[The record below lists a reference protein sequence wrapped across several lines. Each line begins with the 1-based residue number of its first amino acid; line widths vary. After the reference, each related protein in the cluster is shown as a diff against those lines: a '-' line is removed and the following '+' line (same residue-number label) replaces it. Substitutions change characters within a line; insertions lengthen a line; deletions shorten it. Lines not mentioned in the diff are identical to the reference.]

1 MPTMPDTTLPPPLAR
16 RLAASLPRPTRS
28 DWVFALRTLLAA
40 FLAFAIAR
48 ISGLG
53 HPPWAI
59 VTVFVVAQP
68 VAGMVLAKSAFRVL
82 GTCVGA
88 TAGVVI
94 ATTLGAQLLAFAVA
108 IALWIG
114 ACTFTA
120 SSLRNPEAYGAAL
133 SGYTATIVALPAMGH
148 PQLVRALAEARVSEI
163 LVGIACAAL
172 TSRLI
177 LPQLASDA
185 LAARLRRAIV
195 DLATYATDAFTPTD
209 AAQRQADFHRLV
221 TDVQALSDMRT
232 YVRLELPGRS
242 RTGSVR
248 HAIGSLLWT
257 LSAVRLVHR
266 IAAPDLPL
274 LHPVRA
280 GLADTLATLA
290 RDPQSLDDPA
300 ALCARFQS
308 VIDRAAEARAH
319 VRETP
324 DPARTLA
331 RLAIGAEVA
340 RAFQALVRG
349 HAALASPEPRV
360 SQGRRQPTLVIH
372 RDARTALRNAL
383 RASLATLL
391 FTGVWLASGHPELAG
406 VIILVAVGTSLYPSA
421 PDPLAAIRS
430 FLKGAAAALPLAFLA
445 GQILLPHLPSLAWL
459 PLVTVPVLLPAA
471 LAMANPGTASLAT
484 AFAICFLAFLNPEPG
499 AAYDPRAFLIASV
512 SVIAGLSIALGI
524 FTIILPPHPQARLA
538 ALARAMRETL
548 LRLAIHDR
556 VPSRSAFESLAYDRV
571 NAMIRPAQSLGAAGT
586 ATLAGALG
594 SVTFGLQ
601 LLALRRLRTRADAA
615 TAATIGAALHTIALE
630 ILSPGTGRPLAA
642 AVDRLRTTAADL
654 AATPSPDA
662 LEAAAALRIIAAA
675 TEAYA
680 GFFRP
685 EEAGAP
691 KP

>member
-319 VRETP
+319 VRET
-324 DPARTLA
+324 RTLP
-331 RLAIGAEVA
+331 GPSP
-340 RAFQALVRG
+340 
-349 HAALASPEPRV
+349 ASPSAQRSRAPSRPSSAAMPPSRRPSRASPRAAG
-360 SQGRRQPTLVIH
+360 SRPSSSIATPGRRSAT
-372 RDARTALRNAL
+372 RCG
-383 RASLATLL
+383 RASPPCSSPAC
-391 FTGVWLASGHPELAG
+391 GSRAAIRNSPAS
-406 VIILVAVGTSLYPSA
+406 SSSSPSA
-421 PDPLAAIRS
+421 P
-430 FLKGAAAALPLAFLA
+430 
-445 GQILLPHLPSLAWL
+445 
-459 PLVTVPVLLPAA
+459 
-471 LAMANPGTASLAT
+471 AS
-484 AFAICFLAFLNPEPG
+484 I
-499 AAYDPRAFLIASV
+499 
-512 SVIAGLSIALGI
+512 
-524 FTIILPPHPQARLA
+524 PPP
-538 ALARAMRETL
+538 
-548 LRLAIHDR
+548 
-556 VPSRSAFESLAYDRV
+556 P
-571 NAMIRPAQSLGAAGT
+571 
-586 ATLAGALG
+586 
-594 SVTFGLQ
+594 
-601 LLALRRLRTRADAA
+601 
-615 TAATIGAALHTIALE
+615 
-630 ILSPGTGRPLAA
+630 
-642 AVDRLRTTAADL
+642 
-654 AATPSPDA
+654 TPSP
-662 LEAAAALRIIAAA
+662 RS
-675 TEAYA
+675 
-680 GFFRP
+680 
-685 EEAGAP
+685 GAS
-691 KP
+691 

>member
-1 MPTMPDTTLPPPLAR
+1 M
-16 RLAASLPRPTRS
+16 
-28 DWVFALRTLLAA
+28 
-40 FLAFAIAR
+40 
-48 ISGLG
+48 
-53 HPPWAI
+53 
-59 VTVFVVAQP
+59 
-68 VAGMVLAKSAFRVL
+68 
-82 GTCVGA
+82 
-88 TAGVVI
+88 
-94 ATTLGAQLLAFAVA
+94 
-108 IALWIG
+108 
-114 ACTFTA
+114 
-120 SSLRNPEAYGAAL
+120 
-133 SGYTATIVALPAMGH
+133 
-148 PQLVRALAEARVSEI
+148 
-163 LVGIACAAL
+163 
-172 TSRLI
+172 
-177 LPQLASDA
+177 
-185 LAARLRRAIV
+185 
-195 DLATYATDAFTPTD
+195 
-209 AAQRQADFHRLV
+209 
-221 TDVQALSDMRT
+221 
-232 YVRLELPGRS
+232 
-242 RTGSVR
+242 
-248 HAIGSLLWT
+248 
-257 LSAVRLVHR
+257 
-266 IAAPDLPL
+266 
-274 LHPVRA
+274 
-280 GLADTLATLA
+280 
-290 RDPQSLDDPA
+290 
-300 ALCARFQS
+300 
-308 VIDRAAEARAH
+308 
-319 VRETP
+319 
-324 DPARTLA
+324 
-331 RLAIGAEVA
+331 
-340 RAFQALVRG
+340 
-349 HAALASPEPRV
+349 
-360 SQGRRQPTLVIH
+360 
-372 RDARTALRNAL
+372 
-383 RASLATLL
+383 
-391 FTGVWLASGHPELAG
+391 
-406 VIILVAVGTSLYPSA
+406 
-421 PDPLAAIRS
+421 
-430 FLKGAAAALPLAFLA
+430 
-445 GQILLPHLPSLAWL
+445 
-459 PLVTVPVLLPAA
+459 TVPVLLPAA